1 MKTASFVPRT
11 WDEVTPQWMTE
22 ILAPHCAGAEVGD
35 VALGDVTY
43 GTTSHARARLT
54 YTRGS
59 GPDRV
64 FIKGQGGLFH
74 RLLLTSLGILFP
86 EARLFAERDLIPL
99 EMPML
104 YGVGVDRLRL
114 RTMIV
119 MEDVVATRGA
129 APNVATTPL
138 TIDQVGAGLETLAQL
153 HARFWNGNIPPAL
166 RFIRPWQMRAGWAL
180 MGYAGARSG
189 LRRMGELGALESM
202 PAGTRTTGECFK
214 LFARQ
219 FELGRTGVQT
229 LAHGDAH
236 IGNSYCLPDGRIGFI
251 DLQVAHVGSWMND
264 TAYFLC
270 SALTTENR
278 RRHEK
283 ELLARYLEALGKA
296 GAAPPSFDQAWE
308 RYRQGPTYGLM
319 IWLHNVGL
327 GGYKTDEIS
336 LEVIRRFSAAFED
349 LGTRKAIERELAA

>member
-11 WDEVTPQWMTE
+11 WDEVTPLWMTE
-22 ILAPHCAGAEVGD
+22 ILAPHCAGAVVREVTL
-35 VALGDVTY
+35 VDVTY
-43 GTTSHARARLT
+43 GTTSHARARLA
-54 YTRGS
+54 YSRGS
-59 GPDRV
+59 GPETV

-74 RLLLTSLGILFP
+74 RVLLTSLGILFP

-138 TIDQVGAGLETLAQL
+138 TESQVAAGLETLASL
-153 HARFWNGNIPPAL
+153 HARFWNGNLPAPL
-166 RFIRPWQMRAGWAL
+166 RFLPSWRMRPGWAL
-180 MGYAGARSG
+180 MGFAGARSG
-189 LRRMGELGALESM
+189 LRRMGELGALDLM
-202 PAGTRTTGECFK
+202 PDGTRTTGECFK

-270 SALTTENR
+270 SALTTEDR

-283 ELLARYLEALGKA
+283 ELLARYLQALGDA
-296 GAAPPSFDQAWE
+296 GAKPPTFEQAWE

-336 LEVIRRFSAAFED
+336 LQVIRRFAAAFED
-349 LGTRKAIERELAA
+349 LGTQKAIERKLAA